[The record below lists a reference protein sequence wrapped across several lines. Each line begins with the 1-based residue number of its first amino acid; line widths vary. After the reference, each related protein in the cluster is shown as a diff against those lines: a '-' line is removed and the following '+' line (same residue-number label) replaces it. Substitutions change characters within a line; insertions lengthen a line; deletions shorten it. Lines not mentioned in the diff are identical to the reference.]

1 MIVTES
7 SVVVVDH
14 PLLQERLCVIRDKET
29 KPPEFRRAVT
39 QASMLLAMA
48 ATADLPTRSVEV
60 QTPLA
65 VAEGRVLERE
75 DFVLIPILRAG
86 LGMVEGIMQL
96 LPEARV
102 GHLGLQRNEKTLE
115 ADEYYLKFPEDM
127 ANSHVFVIDPML
139 ATGGSAKV
147 ALSQVKARGARHIR
161 LLGVIAAP
169 EGIEAIHAEH
179 PDVPIYVAAVDE
191 RLNEKGYIIP
201 GLGDAGD
208 RLFGTP

>member
-1 MIVTES
+1 MDVTES

-14 PLLQERLCVIRDKET
+14 PLLQERLCAIRSKDT

-48 ATADLPTRSVEV
+48 ATENLPTRSVSVE
-60 QTPLA
+60 TPLA
-65 VAEGRVLERE
+65 VAEGRKIAID

-96 LPEARV
+96 LPDARV
-102 GHLGLQRNEKTLE
+102 GHLGLERNESTLE
-115 ADEYYLKFPEDM
+115 ASEYYLKFPENM
-127 ANSHVFVIDPML
+127 ADSVVFVVDPML

-147 ALSQVKARGARHIR
+147 ALTQVKARGARHIR

-169 EGIEAIHAEH
+169 EGIKAIHEEH

>member
-1 MIVTES
+1 VIVTES

-14 PLLQERLCVIRDKET
+14 PLLQETLCVIRSKDT

-39 QASMLLAMA
+39 QASMLIAMA
-48 ATADLPTRSVEV
+48 ATADLPTRPVSVE
-60 QTPLA
+60 TPLA
-65 VAEGRVLERE
+65 VAKGREVAVD

-96 LPEARV
+96 LPQARV
-102 GHLGLQRNEKTLE
+102 GHLGLERNETTLE
-115 ADEYYLKFPEDM
+115 ASEYYLKFPENM
-127 ANSHVFVIDPML
+127 ANSQVFVIDPML
-139 ATGGSAKV
+139 ATGGSAKF
-147 ALSQVKARGARHIR
+147 ALAQVKARGARHIR

-169 EGIEAIHAEH
+169 EGIAAIHAEH

-191 RLNEKGYIIP
+191 RLNEKGYIVP

>member
-1 MIVTES
+1 MTES